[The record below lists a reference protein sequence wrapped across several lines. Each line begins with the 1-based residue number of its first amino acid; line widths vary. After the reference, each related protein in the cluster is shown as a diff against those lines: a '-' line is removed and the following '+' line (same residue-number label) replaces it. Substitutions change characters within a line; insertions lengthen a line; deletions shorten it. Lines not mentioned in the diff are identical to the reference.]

1 MPTRL
6 RFLGNTEAWELVD
19 RVLVQTYLD
28 NGWQVLLCNY
38 RDIRPTTE
46 DSLSASLASAP
57 PGAPRWEE
65 GEEESEEGD
74 GKDGAGGVGCLSVGS
89 LSVSL
94 LRSLA
99 SVTATVT
106 ASCLPPR
113 SFIFNLLRY
122 TCLIC

>member
-1 MPTRL
+1 MPTLL

-46 DSLSASLASAP
+46 LSLSASRASASP
-57 PGAPRWEE
+57 FAPRWEE
-65 GEEESEEGD
+65 GEEESEQGD

-99 SVTATVT
+99 SVTASVT